1 MNKIVL
7 TAEEIERVFSW
18 RDKHPEFVRSMPNPL
33 SRLRIIC
40 KESGIEVNGTREAD
54 RLRLKIYAQ
63 NRSCGMIEFKKLPLG
78 YAKLMKDTTKFS
90 EDEKNSVLCLWCTL
104 MAMMVYGD
112 VGRKATPDETESDD
126 RQKKTSGKKKPYKR
140 ATDHVTYIL
149 RKETKSHTSSHKGS
163 HSKKSGRFSVRG
175 HFRHYKSG
183 KVVWIEEFMKGSGA
197 ESERTYKLEKGKS
210 NGKD

>member
-40 KESGIEVNGTREAD
+40 KESGVEVNGTREAD
-54 RLRLKIYAQ
+54 RLRLKVYSQ
-63 NRSCGMIEFKKLPLG
+63 KRNCGMLEFRKLPLG
-78 YAKLMKDTTKFS
+78 YAKLTKDTTKFS

-104 MAMMVYGD
+104 MAMLVYGD
-112 VGRKATPDETESDD
+112 VGRKATPDESQSDE
-126 RQKKTSGKKKPYKR
+126 RPKKKNGHKKPYKR
-140 ATDHVTYIL
+140 ETDHVTYIL
-149 RKETKSHTSSHKGS
+149 MGETKSHTRSHKGS
-163 HSKKSGRFSVRG
+163 HAKKSGCFSVRG

-183 KVVWIEEFMKGSGA
+183 KVVWIAEFKKGTGK
-197 ESERTYKLEKGKS
+197 EKERTYKLGAERK
-210 NGKD
+210 N